1 MTDGKK
7 LGLSEAL
14 AIVGTANTV
23 PGAVAEQL
31 PLLPISKDHGEGAP
45 VGEDDDGARGP
56 GRPPGSRN
64 KRTQEM
70 ADYLMSRYRSPLVI
84 LCETYSRPVA
94 LLAAELSCSLADA
107 FDFQLKAAKE
117 VALYVHQKMPVAIDV
132 DADGVISLQV
142 VVGDKIAGEMIPG
155 DDALVIDADVL
166 NTPADQIKNP
176 FRSDS

>member
-1 MTDGKK
+1 MTSDKK

-14 AIVGTANTV
+14 AIVGGVLDV

-31 PLLPISKDHGEGAP
+31 PLLPVSPDHGEKAP

-70 ADYLMSRYRSPLVI
+70 ADYLLSRYRSPLVI

-94 LLAAELSCSLADA
+94 LLAAELGCTRADA
-107 FDFQLKAAKE
+107 FDFQIKCAKE

-142 VVGDKIAGEMIPG
+142 VVGDKIAGEMVPG
-155 DDALVIDADVL
+155 DDALVIDGEIL
-166 NTPADQIKNP
+166 NTPTDEIKNP
-176 FRSDS
+176 FKSDT